1 MGNKRILHIEGMSCG
16 HCSARVEKALNAL
29 PGVKAKVDLASK
41 TATVKGCDNV
51 ELLKNTVAALGF
63 TVTDIK

>member
-1 MGNKRILHIEGMSCG
+1 MANKCILQIEGMSCG

-29 PGVKAKVDLASK
+29 PGTKAKVDLASK
-41 TATVKGCDNV
+41 TATVKGCDDV
-51 ELLKNTVAALGF
+51 ELLKSTVSALGF